1 MNEDLPP
8 FPTLIDDD
16 ASERSQWPVPPFAWR
31 HLPAPANDVIQA
43 CRVESRGGTAVE
55 GEMLGFDPVA
65 GTLSFRTSAT
75 GPAVTL
81 PFSRFTRL
89 TLTTP
94 LQAAKKAAGAP
105 LERVPAAAQEREYRL
120 QSGASERPA
129 EALTGRT
136 AGHVETAHGLYL
148 FTPIDDEASLQRVFV
163 PRSAYARCEFGPSA
177 EEVAAT
183 RWIASPQDL
192 LEAIERQERMPV
204 PLLGDAMLALGLV
217 TRVQLDRVL
226 ATQTGNKPLGELSVA
241 AGIISRGDLQTALAH
256 KMGYPLVDLKR
267 FPIDPAAVAKLPHRV
282 AVGYR
287 VMPLLLDKERLVVA
301 VDKPSRAIKLG
312 GLHAY
317 AQIKVV
323 PVLASKMQIML
334 ALDRLSGDV
343 WTDHVSHRPTFFA
356 TTT

>member
-1 MNEDLPP
+1 MTDPFPP
-8 FPTLIDDD
+8 FPTLMDDP
-16 ASERSQWPVPPFAWR
+16 SERAQWPVPPFAWR

-43 CRVESRGGTAVE
+43 CRVESRGGAAVE

-81 PFSRFTRL
+81 PFSRFSRL

-94 LQAAKKAAGAP
+94 LTPAKKAAGAP
-105 LERVPAAAQEREYRL
+105 VERVPAAAQEREYRL
-120 QSGASERPA
+120 QSGSPGAPA

-136 AGHVETAHGLYL
+136 AGHVETSHGLYL

-192 LEAIERQERMPV
+192 LEAIDRQERMPV
-204 PLLGDAMLALGLV
+204 PLLGDSMLALGLL
-217 TRVQLDRVL
+217 TRAQLERVL
-226 ATQTGNKPLGELSVA
+226 ATQTGDKPLGELVVA
-241 AGIISRGDLQTALAH
+241 AGIVSRADLQTALAH

-282 AVGYR
+282 AAGYR

-301 VDKPSRAIKLG
+301 VDKPSRALKLG
-312 GLHAY
+312 GLHTY
-317 AQIKVV
+317 AQLKVV

-343 WTDHVSHRPTFFA
+343 WSQHVSHRPTFFA